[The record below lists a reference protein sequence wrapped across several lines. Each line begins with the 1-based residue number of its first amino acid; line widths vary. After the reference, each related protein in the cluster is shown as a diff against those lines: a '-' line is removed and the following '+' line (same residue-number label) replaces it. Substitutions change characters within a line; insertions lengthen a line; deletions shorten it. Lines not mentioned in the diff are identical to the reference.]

1 MNQYLWMNW
10 TYHYRQ
16 TAMDCRALNLDP
28 KIYVAHYIKG
38 EFIII
43 LYILRTGLDRLLLH
57 VWPGFFCQIVH
68 ESVFLH
74 LVLHLVHSSSGVS
87 IKGQYNSTSML
98 WVSLWIQLLINVK
111 QDVCDI
117 SDSGSFSGR
126 HGDDVSVWCPW
137 RIQN

>member
-74 LVLHLVHSSSGVS
+74 LALHLVHSSSGVS
-87 IKGQYNSTSML
+87 KASTIVRVSCGFLCGYNYWLMWNKMSATSLIQGISVAGMVMM
-98 WVSLWIQLLINVK
+98 WVFGVLEGFRIN
-111 QDVCDI
+111 
-117 SDSGSFSGR
+117 
-126 HGDDVSVWCPW
+126 
-137 RIQN
+137 